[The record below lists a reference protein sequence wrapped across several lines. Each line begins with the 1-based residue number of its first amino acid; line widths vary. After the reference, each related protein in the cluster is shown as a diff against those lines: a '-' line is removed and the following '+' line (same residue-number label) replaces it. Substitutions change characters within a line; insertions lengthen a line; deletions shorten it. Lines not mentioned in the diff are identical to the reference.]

1 MTNHKII
8 IGDPAHPDFELDNN
22 SLRQVNVVLRNSYSG
37 DELAYDQL
45 SAASFA
51 GEQYELISSEGDD
64 LYSSQDYQLISA
76 PADFTTEIPNEAVV
90 RYYIN
95 NGLVGKFY
103 AQTAERENLLVFDL
117 KAISAI
123 GLLSQRSHRGGIYN
137 GETFA
142 EVAADIIDGA
152 IPFSCSANVSDIKV
166 FGWLPYT
173 KDARENL
180 HQLLF
185 AYGVMVFKDA
195 NGDVYFDY
203 ANTTLVKTIDPDD
216 TYVNG
221 GINPVNPYSMVR
233 IAEHQFFT
241 MPTDIE
247 YTLFDNTGG
256 VVADRSLVLFDHAP
270 IYDLTATGSLQII
283 ESGVNHAIVSGYGI
297 LTGKAYTHT
306 QQIHEE
312 GDASGNVLEFL
323 EQTLVNQLN
332 SINVAERLLNYYGV
346 TEEISTDI
354 QTTDE
359 KPGQLVKITNPYKV
373 QQNAYIREMT
383 MTGLATVKA
392 RCDMLAN
399 FTPTEGGNNYEHS
412 QILTGSGTFTVPAGV
427 TKMRIIVV
435 QGGQGGGYGTAGQGS
450 QGENPGEGG
459 DAGVPGHAG
468 KVYSLDINTAPGR
481 TFAYSCGTGGT
492 PGASAGEEGAE
503 GGETTFGIYSS
514 ANGDIPTNGVI
525 NMLTGDVYAKP
536 GAVGIPGAKGG
547 EAGANEYGE
556 SATDGT
562 TTWPGGVGCAYVEI
576 GSYKYSYAG
585 GGGAAYGNAGG
596 DATSGEKAGDG
607 GDADAP
613 TEAAALGSGGA
624 AGHGG
629 GGAGVGM
636 ARNSGGSWIYWNSN
650 QGIGGQPSAGLA
662 GGDGFVCVLY

>member
-8 IGDPAHPDFELDNN
+8 IGDPSHPDFELDND

-45 SAASFA
+45 SAVSFA

-76 PADFTTEIPNEAVV
+76 PADFTTEIPAEAVV

-103 AQTAERENLLVFDL
+103 TQTADRENLLVFSL
-117 KAISAI
+117 NAISAI
-123 GLLSQRSHRGGIYN
+123 GLLTQRSHRGGIYE

-142 EVAADIIDGA
+142 EVAEDIIDGA
-152 IPFSCSANVSDIKV
+152 FAFSCSNAVAGIKI
-166 FGWLPYT
+166 FNWLPYT

-185 AYGVMVFKDA
+185 ATGVMVFKDA

-203 ANTTLVKTIDPDD
+203 PNTTLVKTIDPDNV
-216 TYVNG
+216 YVNG
-221 GINPVNPYSMVR
+221 DINPVSPYSMVR
-233 IAEHQFFT
+233 IAEHQFFK

-256 VVADRSLVLFDHAP
+256 VIADKSLVLFDHAP

-283 ESGVNHAIVSGYGI
+283 ESGVNHAVVTGYGI
-297 LTGKAYTHT
+297 LTGKSYTHT

-312 GDASGNVLEFL
+312 GTDSSNVLEFL
-323 EQTLVNQLN
+323 NQTLVNQLN

-354 QTTDE
+354 QATDE

-373 QQNAYIREMT
+373 QENAYIREMT

-392 RCDMLAN
+392 RCEMLAN
-399 FTPTEGGNNYEHS
+399 FTPTKGGNNYEHS
-412 QILTGSGTFTVPAGV
+412 ETLTGSGTFTVPAGV
-427 TKMRIIVV
+427 TKMRITVV
-435 QGGQGGGYGTAGQGS
+435 QGGQGGGYGFTGQGS
-450 QGENPGEGG
+450 QGPEPGEGG
-459 DAGVPGHAG
+459 DAGTPGQAG
-468 KVYSLDINTAPGR
+468 KVFSVDINVTPGR
-481 TFAYSCGTGGT
+481 TFAYSCGEGGE
-492 PGASAGEEGAE
+492 PGENPGEDGAL
-503 GGETTFGIYSS
+503 GGETTFGIYTS
-514 ANGDIPTNGVI
+514 ANGDVPTSGIV
-525 NMLTGDVYAKP
+525 NMLTGDIYAKP
-536 GAVGIPGAKGG
+536 GEAGIPGGKGG
-547 EAGANEYGE
+547 PEKTGNYGD
-556 SATDGT
+556 AVTDGV
-562 TTWPGGVGCAYVEI
+562 TTWPGGEGCMGYNNQ
-576 GSYKYSYAG
+576 YSWAG

-596 DATSGEKAGDG
+596 DAVQGEHAGHG
-607 GDADAP
+607 ADADPP
-613 TEAAALGSGGA
+613 TGEVTLGSGGH

-629 GGAGVGM
+629 GGGGVGM
-636 ARNSGGSWIYWNSN
+636 SELTSSGREVYWATN
-650 QGIGGQPSAGLA
+650 QGHGGAPSQGLP
-662 GGDGFVCVLY
+662 GGDGFINVLY